1 MAMPMQQM
9 LSLATWQQ
17 DIEGVEAA
25 TRGLAGLGPGLTPSG
40 DDALGGFAAVM
51 ALLSSQLSADA
62 EPRKQVATVIASAA
76 KSRTTVL
83 SATLLAHAAR
93 GEVAEQLGKLLLTL
107 TLPTEES
114 ESVVLQEDRALD

>member
-62 EPRKQVATVIASAA
+62 EPRKQVATVIASGAQ
-76 KSRTTVL
+76 SRTTSL
-83 SATLLAHAAR
+83 SAILLEHAAR
-93 GEVAEQLGKLLLTL
+93 GEWREEVGTTLLL
-107 TLPTEES
+107 
-114 ESVVLQEDRALD
+114 R